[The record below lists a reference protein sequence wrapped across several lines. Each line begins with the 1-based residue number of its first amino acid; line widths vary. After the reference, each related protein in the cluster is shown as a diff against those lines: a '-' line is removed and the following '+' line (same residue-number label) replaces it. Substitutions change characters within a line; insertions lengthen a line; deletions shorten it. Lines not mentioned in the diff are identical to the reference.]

1 MRKLSAEE
9 YDRLSPV
16 KKEYYCKALEREKI
30 LIKTLPKAAV
40 VLPAYRYSAIPFM
53 LPSSN
58 RIFYMEEA
66 RFKAVQAMVND
77 ALRERERLKRRLEA
91 EFRES

>member
-1 MRKLSAEE
+1 MKHLTMEE
-9 YDRLSPV
+9 YDGLSPV
-16 KKEYYCKALEREKI
+16 KKEYYCKALEREKM

-40 VLPAYRYSAIPFM
+40 VLPTYSAIPFM